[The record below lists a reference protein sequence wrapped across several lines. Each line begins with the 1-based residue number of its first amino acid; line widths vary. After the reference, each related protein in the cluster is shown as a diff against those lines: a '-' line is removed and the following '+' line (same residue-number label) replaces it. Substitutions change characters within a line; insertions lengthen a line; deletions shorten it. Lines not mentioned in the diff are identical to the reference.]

1 MNNPKVPFIAVSG
14 NIGAGKSALTELL
27 ARRLG
32 WEPIW
37 EPVTTNPY
45 LSDFYQDMERWGFHS
60 QIFFLIVRMGQH
72 YRASN
77 LGKPIIQD
85 RTVYEDAEVFARN
98 LYLMGLIKER
108 DWITYNYL
116 YEIAREML
124 RPPDLIIYLKASID
138 TLQKRIQ
145 QRTRSFEQ
153 GISREYLESLEQKYK
168 EWKDT
173 FDLSPFLVVDTEQ
186 VDFVHTNKGKEIV
199 FQMLERR
206 LRDLA

>member
-1 MNNPKVPFIAVSG
+1 
-14 NIGAGKSALTELL
+14 
-27 ARRLG
+27 
-32 WEPIW
+32 
-37 EPVTTNPY
+37 
-45 LSDFYQDMERWGFHS
+45 
-60 QIFFLIVRMGQH
+60 
-72 YRASN
+72 
-77 LGKPIIQD
+77 
-85 RTVYEDAEVFARN
+85 
-98 LYLMGLIKER
+98 MGLIKER